1 MHPSPKRSVRLV
13 LRCWVPVLVILLL
26 SAPVVHTQRRAGAV
40 DVRVGDAV
48 DESPIPKADIR
59 LYVFGGGNF
68 SYQGYADA
76 GGRYTFLGITA
87 GAYTVVAQQIDYE
100 TASERVEVFPGET
113 STVSISLRRKANT
126 PEAKPGRGVSSAALS
141 IPRAAQK
148 EFEAGRASLA
158 TDPSVSIPHFRKAI
172 ELYPKFAE
180 AHVFMAA
187 AYLKL
192 HKREDAIKATDQAIQ
207 ADPAF
212 SQAHTL
218 RGRLWLED
226 REFNKAE
233 ASLKESLRLDP
244 SAWDAHFE
252 LSRCYY
258 NMNRVLEALDQ
269 AQQARDLP
277 QCNAAVLLLLAD
289 IYLKLDM
296 QKEALLEMEA
306 FTKADPASP
315 MLPKVQ
321 QKIEQLRKQ
330 K

>member
-1 MHPSPKRSVRLV
+1 MYPSPKCSGCLV
-13 LRCWVPVLVILLL
+13 LRWVPVLAILLL
-26 SAPVVHTQRRAGAV
+26 SAPEVHAQRRAGSV
-40 DVRVGDAV
+40 DVRVGDAA

-59 LYVFGGGNF
+59 LYVFGDGNF
-68 SYQGYADA
+68 SRQGYADA
-76 GGRYTFLGITA
+76 GGRYAFLGVAA
-87 GAYTVVAQQIDYE
+87 GAYTVVVQQIDYE

-113 STVSISLRRKANT
+113 TPVSISLRRRAKA
-126 PEAKPGRGVSSAALS
+126 PQAKPGRGVSSAALS
-141 IPRAAQK
+141 IPREAQK

-158 TDPSVSIPHFRKAI
+158 TDPSVSIPHFLKAI

-192 HKREDAIKATDQAIQ
+192 QKRGDAIEATDQAIQ

-252 LSRCYY
+252 LARCYY
-258 NMNRVLEALDQ
+258 NMNRLQEALDQ

-277 QCNAAVLLLLAD
+277 QCNAAVHLLLAD

-296 QKEALLEMEA
+296 RKEALVEMET
-306 FTKADPASP
+306 FTRAAPTSP

>member
-1 MHPSPKRSVRLV
+1 MYPSPKCSGCIV
-13 LRCWVPVLVILLL
+13 LRLAPVLAILLL
-26 SAPVVHTQRRAGAV
+26 SAPVVHTQRRAGSV
-40 DVRVGDAV
+40 DVRVGDAA

-59 LYVFGGGNF
+59 LYVFGEGNF
-68 SYQGYADA
+68 SHQAYADA
-76 GGRYTFLGITA
+76 GGRYTFLGVTA
-87 GAYTVVAQQIDYE
+87 GPYTVVVQQIDYE

-113 STVSISLRRKANT
+113 CPVTISLRRNAKT
-126 PEAKPGRGVSSAALS
+126 PQAKPGRGVSTAALS
-141 IPRAAQK
+141 IPSAAQK

-158 TDPSVSIPHFRKAI
+158 TDPSVSISHFRKAI

-192 HKREDAIKATDQAIQ
+192 RKRDDAIKATDQAIQ
-207 ADPAF
+207 VDPAF
-212 SQAHTL
+212 GQAHTL

-226 REFNKAE
+226 RELDKAE

-244 SAWDAHFE
+244 GAWDAHFE
-252 LSRCYY
+252 LARCYY
-258 NMNRVLEALDQ
+258 NMNRLLEALDQ

-277 QCNAAVLLLLAD
+277 QCNTAVHLLLAD
-289 IYLKLDM
+289 IYLKLGRR
-296 QKEALLEMEA
+296 KEALVEMEA
-306 FTKADPASP
+306 FTRADPSSP

>member
-1 MHPSPKRSVRLV
+1 L
-13 LRCWVPVLVILLL
+13 
-26 SAPVVHTQRRAGAV
+26 
-40 DVRVGDAV
+40 DVRVGDAA

-59 LYVFGGGNF
+59 LYVFGEGNF
-68 SYQGYADA
+68 SRQGYADA
-76 GGRYTFLGITA
+76 GGRYTFLGVAA

-113 STVSISLRRKANT
+113 APVSISLRRKANT
-126 PEAKPGRGVSSAALS
+126 PQAKPGRGVSSSALS

-158 TDPSVSIPHFRKAI
+158 TDPSVSVLHFLKAI

-192 HKREDAIKATDQAIQ
+192 KKREEAIKATDQAIQ
-207 ADPAF
+207 VDPAF

-218 RGRLWLED
+218 RGRLWVED

-244 SAWDAHFE
+244 GAWDAHFE
-252 LSRCYY
+252 LARCYY
-258 NMNRVLEALDQ
+258 NMNRLLEAMDQ
-269 AQQARDLP
+269 AQQARELSP
-277 QCNAAVLLLLAD
+277 SNPITHLLLAD
-289 IYLKLDM
+289 IYLKQDQRKNALAEL
-296 QKEALLEMEA
+296 EAYAKAEPTSPLLPRI
-306 FTKADPASP
+306 K
-315 MLPKVQ
+315 
-321 QKIEQLRKQ
+321 QKIAKLRGQ
-330 K
+330 P